1 MWGLYARW
9 LKNKGDLTM
18 CSEALLKQVRSY
30 QGSDLWKDRDR
41 FKRFSYASLELCKVY
56 MEISSS
62 SGSRR
67 ELFAAEMHL
76 KNVLKQAEGFSDMEE
91 FRDLHACLDELKT
104 KLQSG
109 PVAT

>member
-9 LKNKGDLTM
+9 LKSEGDLTM

-30 QGSDLWKDRDR
+30 QGSDLWKERDR

-67 ELFAAEMHL
+67 ELFDAEMHL
-76 KNVLKQAEGFSDMEE
+76 KNVLKQVKYLIIRYLGHLQLV
-91 FRDLHACLDELKT
+91 LH
-104 KLQSG
+104 
-109 PVAT
+109 

>member
-9 LKNKGDLTM
+9 LKSKGDLTM

-76 KNVLKQAEGFSDMEE
+76 KNVLKQFLRRKCT
-91 FRDLHACLDELKT
+91 FWNLRLKDFLT
-104 KLQSG
+104 WKSSGIFKL
-109 PVAT
+109 ALMK